1 MSEGAELT
9 TVNAESAVA
18 GGCRPYQV
26 NKATGDVRIITPR
39 GVVMNSLL
47 KEKEWA
53 AIDAAVLEAA
63 LAPLRGVADLRA
75 QGLTTPL
82 GGIGTLVS
90 QWYTGSELT
99 GADVNM
105 TGQGR
110 GERDLPDLKQAGV
123 PVPVIFKE
131 FVIDARTLEASRR
144 MGDGLDTT
152 SARMAARVVAEK
164 METMLFSGVTAQL
177 NGAILYGYRTHP
189 DRNTDTASNYGGG
202 DWGTIANI
210 VPTVSGAINAAYLDN
225 HYGPYVLYVSGT
237 QFNQAAYSFYTDGTG
252 QTALDRLRTLNGI
265 SDIRMVPPGYLA
277 DGEAI
282 LIQMDREVVDWA
294 EALGVT
300 TLEWASGDGMTSM
313 FKVMTICAPRVKSRY
328 DGKSG
333 IVHITGC

>member
-1 MSEGAELT
+1 MSEVAELT
-9 TVNAESAVA
+9 TINAEGAVA

-39 GVVMNSLL
+39 GVTMNSLL

-53 AIDAAVLEAA
+53 AVDAAVLEAA
-63 LAPLRGVADLRA
+63 LAPLRGVLDLQNA
-75 QGLTTPL
+75 GLTTSL

-99 GADVNM
+99 GASVNM
-105 TGQGR
+105 TGQGK

-123 PVPVIFKE
+123 PIPVIFKE
-131 FVIDARTLEASRR
+131 FVIDARTLDASRR

-152 SARMAARVVAEK
+152 TARMAARVVAEK
-164 METMLFSGVTAQL
+164 METMLFSGVTASL
-177 NGAILYGYRTHP
+177 NGTVLYGYRTHP

-202 DWGTIANI
+202 DWGTITNI
-210 VPTVSGAINAAYLDN
+210 TGTISGAINAAHLDN

-237 QFNQAAYSFYTDGTG
+237 QFNQAAYSFYADTG
-252 QTALDRLRTLNGI
+252 ETALSRLRSMEGI
-265 SDIRMVPPGYLA
+265 SDIRMVPPGYLP
-277 DGEAI
+277 DGEAL
-282 LIQMDREVVDWA
+282 LIQMDREVIDWA

-333 IVHITGC
+333 IVHITGA